1 MGKLLGCAL
10 LCAGGAMLCVQ
21 RITAARQEL
30 RLLRELAA
38 ALESIEMLIRWQ
50 KLPLPRAIALQKD
63 RPLCGDKFGQ
73 ICNLL
78 QSGNALHSVWNK
90 VFSHFNSADMKE
102 IVCHIEWSGD
112 EEQLTGNL
120 RYVAQQLRAL
130 AQEIAEGKAQREKLW
145 IALSTAAVGV
155 VVIILL

>member
-63 RPLCGDKFGQ
+63 RPLCGEAFGC
-73 ICNLL
+73 ICVSL
-78 QSGNALHSVWNK
+78 QSGNTLHNAWNK
-90 VFSHFNSADMKE
+90 AFSNLCAADITE
-102 IVCHIEWSGD
+102 TVCHIEWSGD

-120 RYVAQQLRAL
+120 RYAAQQLRAL
-130 AQEIAEGKAQREKLW
+130 AQEKTEGKAQREKLW
-145 IALSTAAVGV
+145 VALSAAAVGV